1 MESVTQSEKRP
12 KTIVVIG
19 AGPAGLTT
27 AYELLS
33 RARELRVVVLE
44 ALDAVG
50 GISRTIDTN
59 GNRMDLGPHRFFS
72 KSKEATDWFLSM
84 LPLQG
89 APAMD
94 DRKLGRACTFAEGG
108 PDPERTDRV
117 TLRRNRISRIFFR
130 RKFFDYPISLK
141 PQLFVNMGLWTTIV
155 AGCSYARAVLFPR
168 KESSLEDFYVNR
180 FGKKLYSMFF
190 ERYTENLWGRHPS
203 QIDPSWGAQRVKGVS
218 VLAVL
223 KGALA
228 KAVGAGGR
236 RKDESWLVDWFLFP
250 KLGAGQLWE
259 TAAEKVRG
267 RGGEILLGAKAFA
280 FRRDADGRVSSVVY
294 ERDGVRNELACDAL
308 VSSMPVKD
316 LVSGIPDAPADV
328 ARIAAGLP
336 YREYRILGAVL
347 KRLLLRNT
355 TRVRTFGN
363 IVPDDWIYVHER
375 SVRMGRFQISNNF
388 SPYVVK
394 NPESEVFVGLE
405 YFCSEGDDL
414 WKMPD
419 EVFAALGVREMTA
432 LGMIKGADDVL
443 STLSVRVEKAYPAYF
458 DTYAEFPKLR
468 EWLDTIPNLY
478 CVGRNGQHRY
488 NNMDHSMCTGFEAA
502 RAILAGS
509 SDRTALWNVNTEREY
524 HESK

>member
-1 MESVTQSEKRP
+1 MEAVMLSNKPP

-27 AYELLS
+27 AYELLARS
-33 RARELRVVVLE
+33 RGLRVIVLE
-44 ALDAVG
+44 TLDVVG
-50 GISRTIDTN
+50 GISRTINAD

-84 LPLQG
+84 LPMQG
-89 APAMD
+89 APALD
-94 DRKLGRACTFAEGG
+94 DRKLGRACAIAEGG
-108 PDPERTDRV
+108 PDPEKTDRV
-117 TLRRNRISRIFFR
+117 TLRRTRISRIFFR

-141 PQLFVNMGLWTTIV
+141 PRLFVNMGFWTTIV
-155 AGCSYARAVLFPR
+155 AGCSYTRAVLFPR
-168 KESSLEDFYVNR
+168 KERSLEDFYVNR
-180 FGKKLYSMFF
+180 FGRKLYSMFF

-223 KGALA
+223 REALA

-250 KLGAGQLWE
+250 KFGAGQLWE
-259 TAAEKVRG
+259 TAAEKIREL
-267 RGGEILLGAKAFA
+267 GGEIRLGTRAVAFQ
-280 FRRDADGRVSSVVY
+280 RDEAGLVSGVVC
-294 ERDGVRNELACDAL
+294 ERNGERYAIPCGAL

-316 LVSGIPDAPADV
+316 LVAGIPDAPADIV
-328 ARIAAGLP
+328 RIAAGLP

-355 TRVRTFGN
+355 TRIKTFGN
-363 IVPDDWIYVHER
+363 IVPDDWIYVHDR

-414 WKMPD
+414 WEMS
-419 EVFAALGVREMTA
+419 EENFAALGVREMTA
-432 LGMIKGADDVL
+432 LGMIEGVADVV

-458 DTYAEFPKLR
+458 DTYEEFPKLR
-468 EWLDTIPNLY
+468 KWLDTIPNLY

>member
-1 MESVTQSEKRP
+1 MEAVTQSDKQS
-12 KTIVVIG
+12 KTIVVVG

-33 RARELRVVVLE
+33 KSRGHRVIVLE

-50 GISRTIDTN
+50 GISRTIDAD

-84 LPLQG
+84 LPMQG
-89 APAMD
+89 APALD
-94 DRKLGRACTFAEGG
+94 DRKLGRACTIAEGG
-108 PDPERTDRV
+108 PDPEKTDRV
-117 TLRRNRISRIFFR
+117 TLRRNRISRIYFR
-130 RKFFDYPISLK
+130 QKFFDYPISLK

-168 KESSLEDFYVNR
+168 KELSLEDFYVNR

-223 KGALA
+223 REALA
-228 KAVGAGGR
+228 KAVGGGGR

-259 TAAEKVRG
+259 TAAEKIREL
-267 RGGEILLGAKAFA
+267 GGDIRLGTRAVA
-280 FRRDADGRVSSVVY
+280 FRRDAVGLVSGVVC
-294 ERDGVRNELACDAL
+294 ERNGERFEISCNAL

-316 LVSGIPDAPADV
+316 LVAGLPDAPADA

-355 TRVRTFGN
+355 TRVKTFGN
-363 IVPDDWIYVHER
+363 IVPDDWIYVHDR

-388 SPYVVK
+388 SPYVVRH
-394 NPESEVFVGLE
+394 PESEVFVGLE
-405 YFCSEGDDL
+405 YFCSESDDL
-414 WKMPD
+414 WEMSD
-419 EVFAALGVREMTA
+419 TDFAAMGIREMIA
-432 LGMIKGADDVL
+432 LGMVESADDVV
-443 STLSVRVEKAYPAYF
+443 STLSVRVKKAYPAYF
-458 DTYAEFPKLR
+458 DTYEEFPKLR

-509 SDRTALWNVNTEREY
+509 SDRTALWNVNTEKEY

>member
-1 MESVTQSEKRP
+1 MESVARSENQS
-12 KTIVVIG
+12 KTIIVVG

-27 AYELLS
+27 AYELLAKS
-33 RARELRVVVLE
+33 REFRVVVLE

-50 GISRTIDTN
+50 GISRTIEAD

-84 LPLQG
+84 LPMQG
-89 APAMD
+89 APALD
-94 DRKLGRACTFAEGG
+94 DRNLGRPCVLAEGG
-108 PDPERTDRV
+108 PDPEKTDRV
-117 TLRRNRISRIFFR
+117 TLRRTRISRIFFR

-141 PQLFVNMGLWTTIV
+141 PRLFVNMGLWTTIV
-155 AGCSYARAVLFPR
+155 AGCSYARAVLLPR
-168 KESSLEDFYVNR
+168 EECSLEDFYVNR

-223 KGALA
+223 KEALA
-228 KAVGAGGR
+228 KTLVAKGR
-236 RKDESWLVDWFLFP
+236 RNDESWLVDWFLFP

-259 TAAEKVRG
+259 TAAEKIREL
-267 RGGEILLGAKAFA
+267 GGEIRLGTRAVA
-280 FRRDADGRVSSVVY
+280 FRRDGTGRVCTVTC
-294 ERDGVRNELACDAL
+294 ERNGERNEIPCDAL

-316 LVSGIPDAPADV
+316 LVAGFPDAPADV
-328 ARIAAGLP
+328 SRIAAGLP

-347 KRLLLRNT
+347 KRLRLRNT
-355 TRVRTFGN
+355 TTVKTFGN
-363 IVPDDWIYVHER
+363 IVPDDWIYVHDR

-388 SPYVVK
+388 SPYVVR
-394 NPESEVFVGLE
+394 NPENEVFVGLE

-419 EVFAALGVREMTA
+419 ADFAALGVREMTA
-432 LGMIKGADDVL
+432 FGMIEGADDVV

-458 DTYAEFPKLR
+458 DTYEEFPKLR
-468 EWLDTIPNLY
+468 EWLDTVPNLY

-509 SDRTALWNVNTEREY
+509 SDRTALWNVNTEKEY

>member
-1 MESVTQSEKRP
+1 MDAMKRADDRR
-12 KTIVVIG
+12 KTVVIVG
-19 AGPAGLTT
+19 AGPAGLAT
-27 AYELLS
+27 AHEVLS
-33 RARELRVVVLE
+33 TSREFRVVVLE
-44 ALDAVG
+44 ALDMVG
-50 GISRTIDTN
+50 GISRTMDVG

-84 LPLQG
+84 LPMQG

-94 DRKLGRACTFAEGG
+94 DRKLGRACMVVEGG
-108 PDPERTDRV
+108 PDPEKTDRV
-117 TLRRNRISRIFFR
+117 TLRRTRISRIFFR

-141 PQLFVNMGLWTTIV
+141 PRLFVNMGFWTTIV
-155 AGCSYARAVLFPR
+155 AGCSYVRAVLFPR
-168 KESSLEDFYVNR
+168 KERSLEDFYVNR

-223 KGALA
+223 KEALA
-228 KAVGAGGR
+228 KAVGAKGR
-236 RKDESWLVDWFLFP
+236 RNDESWLVGWFLFP

-259 TAAEKVRG
+259 TAAQKTREL
-267 RGGEILLGAKAFA
+267 GGEIRLGTRAVA
-280 FRRDADGRVSSVVY
+280 FRRDAAGLVSAVIC
-294 ERDGVRNELACDAL
+294 ERNGERCEIPCDVL

-316 LVSGIPDAPADV
+316 LVAGLPDAPANIV
-328 ARIAAGLP
+328 RIAAGLP

-355 TRVRTFGN
+355 THVKTFGN
-363 IVPDDWIYVHER
+363 IVPDDWIYVHDR

-394 NPESEVFVGLE
+394 NPEREVFVGLE

-414 WKMPD
+414 WEMSD
-419 EVFAALGVREMTA
+419 AEFAALGIREMTA
-432 LGMIKGADDVL
+432 LGMVESAEDVVL
-443 STLSVRVEKAYPAYF
+443 TYSERVEKAYPAYF
-458 DTYAEFPKLR
+458 DTYDEFPKLR

-509 SDRTALWNVNTEREY
+509 SDRAALWNVNTEKEY